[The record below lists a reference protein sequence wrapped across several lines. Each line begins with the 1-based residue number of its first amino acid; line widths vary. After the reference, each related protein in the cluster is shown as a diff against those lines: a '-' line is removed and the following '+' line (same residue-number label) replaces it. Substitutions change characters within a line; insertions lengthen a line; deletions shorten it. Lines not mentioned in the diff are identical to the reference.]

1 MYRQPHFCKI
11 DASIVL
17 VSRSGM
23 LPGFAPLRCRVSTV
37 KYKLSS
43 LAVGVDD
50 EFALTTFTQAKPW
63 ASSITRKS
71 HWYRLSPDVSFAIIS
86 DVVLKLVLKDCA
98 TFGMLF
104 VLIESSEKSHH
115 HWACLLRY
123 DALACSVDAQK
134 VSLQSIA
141 VFFLQN
147 RLKIF
152 ALYYGVRASSW
163 SWCPHTPSMQN
174 LNAVTS
180 FDASF
185 WEASILTRE
194 QSRDIVPEPRNGH
207 VVFISTRLSSTY
219 CGAALVARLA
229 SPLSGRL

>member
-1 MYRQPHFCKI
+1 MFVLYWSKI
-11 DASIVL
+11 K
-17 VSRSGM
+17 M
-23 LPGFAPLRCRVSTV
+23 QKT
-37 KYKLSS
+37 KK
-43 LAVGVDD
+43 
-50 EFALTTFTQAKPW
+50 KPW

-141 VFFLQN
+141 VFLQN
-147 RLKIF
+147 RLKNF

-174 LNAVTS
+174 LKLSNAVTS
-180 FDASF
+180 FYASF
-185 WEASILTRE
+185 WEASISTRE
-194 QSRDIVPEPRNGH
+194 QSRDIVPEKRPKSLYLIKIELGVLWCRVG
-207 VVFISTRLSSTY
+207 S
-219 CGAALVARLA
+219 
-229 SPLSGRL
+229 